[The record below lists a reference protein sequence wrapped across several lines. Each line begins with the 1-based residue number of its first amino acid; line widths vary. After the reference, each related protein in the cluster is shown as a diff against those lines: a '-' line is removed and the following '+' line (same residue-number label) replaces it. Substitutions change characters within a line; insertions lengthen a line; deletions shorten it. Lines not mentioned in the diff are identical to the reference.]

1 MHIAQQT
8 PEKLVIVSG
17 SRWLSAVCAVGVL
30 YTLYLVF
37 VRHAPKGNLYV
48 TAFLL
53 LVALVMDLRKTFTF
67 DAMQRVVRWKGRTVL
82 KAEWGEIAF
91 DDILDIGTDC
101 SVAARN
107 VPVYRLTII
116 TSQGTN
122 PNGLQLQRT
131 TRRLCRTARADLGVR
146 EARVNETAGHG
157 RDTRCGQ
164 VTAFLA
170 NGRWEMNPSALP
182 EEHDALQREFP
193 DLPR

>member
-1 MHIAQQT
+1 MHIARQT

-17 SRWLSAVCAVGVL
+17 SRWLSAVCGVGVL
-30 YTLYLVF
+30 YTLYIVF

-82 KAEWGEIAF
+82 KAESGEIAF
-91 DDILDIGTDC
+91 DDIRDIGTDC

-116 TSQGTN
+116 TPQGTI
-122 PNGLQLQRT
+122 PMAYHYNGQPDAYAGLRGQILEFVKPGSTKLSAT
-131 TRRLCRTARADLGVR
+131 TEARA
-146 EARVNETAGHG
+146 EAT
-157 RDTRCGQ
+157 
-164 VTAFLA
+164 
-170 NGRWEMNPSALP
+170 
-182 EEHDALQREFP
+182 
-193 DLPR
+193 